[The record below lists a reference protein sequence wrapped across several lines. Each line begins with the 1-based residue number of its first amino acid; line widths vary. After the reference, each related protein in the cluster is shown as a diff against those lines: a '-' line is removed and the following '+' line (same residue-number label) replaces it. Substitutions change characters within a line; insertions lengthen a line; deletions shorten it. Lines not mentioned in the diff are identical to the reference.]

1 MSLWDCFVDFDSIC
15 PSLSFHRFPEFSF
28 VALYRRRDF
37 ERHPAM
43 AELSDPSGRFIKG
56 LEKDLNED
64 ARGTPEREWT
74 EWTSKQAQSKM
85 NQHANGTWYFH
96 DFLLQ
101 SPGAWREI
109 IFAAAT

>member
-15 PSLSFHRFPEFSF
+15 LFRFPAFSF
-28 VALYRRRDF
+28 VALYWRRDF

-64 ARGTPEREWT
+64 APDTPEREWT
-74 EWTSKQAQSKM
+74 ELHLSTKQAQFKM
-85 NQHANGTWYFH
+85 KQDESTC
-96 DFLLQ
+96 
-101 SPGAWREI
+101 
-109 IFAAAT
+109 